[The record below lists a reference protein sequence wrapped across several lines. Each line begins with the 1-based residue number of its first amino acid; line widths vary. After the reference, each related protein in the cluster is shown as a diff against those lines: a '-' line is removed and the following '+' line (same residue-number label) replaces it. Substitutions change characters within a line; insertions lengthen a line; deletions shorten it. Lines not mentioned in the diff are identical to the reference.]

1 MERLERAVYESLRA
15 GAQVLEADQ
24 YGDKVLRLTDGT
36 FMKLFRRKSWISK
49 SLFNPPAKRFA
60 RNALELQVREI
71 QCPTVINLFYI
82 ADPYRSVVHY
92 EPLEGT
98 TLRDTLRAE
107 GGAWQ
112 AAHIGR
118 LARFLNRIHDSG
130 VYFRS
135 LHLGNIVL
143 TPNGELG
150 LIDISDMNCG
160 SRPLSPA
167 LRERNMKHLFR
178 YEAEWPPEA
187 REQLLRSLRQT
198 QG

>member
-1 MERLERAVYESLRA
+1 MERLERADFESLRA
-15 GAQVLEADQ
+15 GAEVIEADR
-24 YGDKVLRLTDGT
+24 YGDKVLRLADGS

-60 RNALELQVREI
+60 RNTLELQKRGI
-71 QCPTVINLFYI
+71 PCPSVIDLFYL
-82 ADPYRSVVHY
+82 DNPYRSVVHY
-92 EPLEGT
+92 EPLAGT

-107 GGAWQ
+107 EGVWRAE
-112 AAHIGR
+112 HLER
-118 LARFLNRIHDSG
+118 LARFVNRIHDAG

-143 TPNGELG
+143 TPDGQLG
-150 LIDISDMNCG
+150 LIDISDMKCD
-160 SRPLSPA
+160 SSPLSPS
-167 LRERNMKHLFR
+167 LRKRNMKHLFR

-187 REQLLRSLRQT
+187 RAQLIGSLRQL